1 MTTEKLKFLQETLP
15 ALLKTLKGD
24 EIPAWGKM
32 NPLQMVEHLTDAFR
46 QASDESNTA
55 TVTPADQL
63 PAFKAFIM
71 TEKEFRPNTKNR
83 LLGEEPAPPIHAGMP
98 AALDDLHKEIQE
110 FVEYFERNPGKI
122 TTNPVFGDLNFQE
135 WVQLLHKHAV
145 HHLKQ
150 FGLPV

>member
-15 ALLKTLKGD
+15 ALLNKLKGD
-24 EIPAWGKM
+24 ESPVWGKM
-32 NPLQMVEHLTDAFR
+32 NTQQMVEHLAGAFR

-63 PAFKAFIM
+63 AAFKAFIM

-83 LLGEEPAPPIHAGMP
+83 LLGEEPAPVIHANLQT
-98 AALDDLHKEIQE
+98 ALADLQKAISE
-110 FVEYFERNPGKI
+110 FVQYFEINPGKI
-122 TTNPVFGDLNFQE
+122 TINPVFGALNFPE

-150 FGLPV
+150 FSLLA